1 MRFEQGFKFEKINQ
15 IARASGAESVKDAAN
30 WLRVPFCRGWAN
42 FFCEIVDDV
51 AFYAGTFEKKHFR
64 LYEMAVSKEAQ
75 RKGYGT
81 ICLERLKRL
90 CQQRGIAKITL
101 RTSRNETAI
110 DFWRKHGGVIVG
122 INGEDWEVEIP
133 L

>member
-1 MRFEQGFKFEKINQ
+1 MVASPLYRRGEGF
-15 IARASGAESVKDAAN
+15 
-30 WLRVPFCRGWAN
+30 W
-42 FFCEIVDDV
+42 CEIVDDA
-51 AFYAGTFEKKHFR
+51 AFYAGTFGKKHFR

-75 RKGYGT
+75 GKGYGT
-81 ICLERLKRL
+81 ICLERLKML
-90 CQQRGIAKITL
+90 CQQRGISKITL